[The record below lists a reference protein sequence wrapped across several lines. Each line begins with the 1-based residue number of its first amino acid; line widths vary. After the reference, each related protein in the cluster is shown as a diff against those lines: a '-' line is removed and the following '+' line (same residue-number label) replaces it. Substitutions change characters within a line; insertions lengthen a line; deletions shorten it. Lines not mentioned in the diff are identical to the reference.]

1 MRSAEANSASE
12 VFNVLLSDAK
22 VSSIGNP
29 LSFLSNS
36 VTCFCTSANP
46 PCLVGNRG
54 YPSKCFKPSIFS
66 SG

>member
-1 MRSAEANSASE
+1 M
-12 VFNVLLSDAK
+12 LLSDAK